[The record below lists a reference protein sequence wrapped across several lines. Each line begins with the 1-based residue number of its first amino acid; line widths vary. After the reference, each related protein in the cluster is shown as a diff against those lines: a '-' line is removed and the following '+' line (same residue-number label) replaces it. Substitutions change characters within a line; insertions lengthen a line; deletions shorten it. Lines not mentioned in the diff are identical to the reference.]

1 MHSPYAPLPGYES
14 STVIDRT
21 SPIIKID
28 GFRDVIAAR
37 AAVAAGAGAIG
48 FILAPS
54 RRQISPESIA
64 AILGELSAG
73 RPPVVGVFVNE
84 SPGAIDDIVRVSGV
98 DVIQL
103 AGDEL
108 PSILD
113 RLDYSVWKALRFE
126 AGTTIDEASRIVELW
141 LSPSRPVKAV
151 LVDAAVPG
159 SYGGSGHVADWD
171 LAARLAETYP
181 VILAGGLTPAN
192 VAGAIESVRP
202 IGVDVS
208 SGVEVDG
215 SKDPGLIQAFIEE
228 SLRAFALAG

>member
-1 MHSPYAPLPGYES
+1 MPGL
-14 STVIDRT
+14 
-21 SPIIKID
+21 IKID
-28 GFRDVIAAR
+28 GFRDVISAR

-54 RRQISPESIA
+54 RRQISPDSIA
-64 AILGELSAG
+64 AILGELPAG
-73 RPPVVGVFVNE
+73 RPPIVGVFVNE
-84 SPGAIDDIVRVSGV
+84 SPGAIDDIVHVSGV

-113 RLDYSVWKALRFE
+113 RLDYPVWKTLRFE
-126 AGTTIDEASRIVELW
+126 AGTTIDEASRIVESW
-141 LSPSRPVKAV
+141 LSPSRPVQAV

-171 LAARLAETYP
+171 LAAGLAKTYP

-192 VAGAIESVRP
+192 VAGAIATVRP
-202 IGVDVS
+202 VGVDVS

-215 SKDPGLIQAFIEE
+215 AKDPARIEAFIDE
-228 SLRAFALAG
+228 SRAAFERLHPD

>member
-1 MHSPYAPLPGYES
+1 MPGL
-14 STVIDRT
+14 
-21 SPIIKID
+21 IKID
-28 GFRDVIAAR
+28 GFRDVIAAK

-48 FILAPS
+48 FILAAS

-64 AILGELSAG
+64 AILAELPAV

-84 SPGAIDDIVRVSGV
+84 SPGAIDDIVGVSGV

-113 RLDYSVWKALRFE
+113 RLDYPVWKALRFA
-126 AGTTIDEASRIVELW
+126 AGTTIDEASRVVESW
-141 LSPSRPVKAV
+141 LSPSRPVQAV
-151 LVDAAVPG
+151 IVDAAVPG

-171 LAARLAETYP
+171 LAAGLAETYP

-192 VAGAIESVRP
+192 VANAIEAVRP
-202 IGVDVS
+202 MGVDVS

-215 SKDPGLIQAFIEE
+215 AKDPARIRAFIDE
-228 SLRAFALAG
+228 SRAAFERLQLG

>member
-1 MHSPYAPLPGYES
+1 MPGL
-14 STVIDRT
+14 
-21 SPIIKID
+21 IKID
-28 GFRDVIAAR
+28 GFRDAPSAT

-113 RLDYSVWKALRFE
+113 RLDYPIWKALRFE
-126 AGTTIDEASRIVELW
+126 AGTTIDEASRIVESW
-141 LSPSRPVKAV
+141 LSPSRPVQAV

-159 SYGGSGHVADWD
+159 VYGGSGHVADWD
-171 LAARLAETYP
+171 LAAGLAERYP
-181 VILAGGLTPAN
+181 IILAGGLTPEN
-192 VAGAIESVRP
+192 VADAIEAVRP
-202 IGVDVS
+202 MGVDVS

-215 SKDPGLIQAFIEE
+215 LKSPARIEAFIDE
-228 SLRAFALAG
+228 SRAAFGRLAPS